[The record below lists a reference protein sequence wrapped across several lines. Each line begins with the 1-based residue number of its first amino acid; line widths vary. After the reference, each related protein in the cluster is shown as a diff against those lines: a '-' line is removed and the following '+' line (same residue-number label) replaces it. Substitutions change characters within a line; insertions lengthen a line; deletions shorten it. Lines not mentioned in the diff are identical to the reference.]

1 MGPPDDFEGELKTKS
16 DELLLAGYLNLA
28 MAYLKLDNYSEV
40 IKNCDKALEIDP
52 KNEKGLFRRGQA
64 YLGQKDYDLAKNDFN
79 AVLQLDPNNKAAK
92 NQLLSCVNAIKAQL
106 EKEKSTYRNMFDIFA
121 KQDREVRACF
131 FFKYF
136 SFVFFNTFICN

>member
-16 DELLLAGYLNLA
+16 NELLLAGYLNLA
-28 MAYLKLDNYSEV
+28 MAYLKLDNYSEA
-40 IKNCDKALEIDP
+40 IKNCDKALGIDP

-64 YLGQKDYDLAKNDFN
+64 YFGQKDYDLAKNDFN

-92 NQLLSCVNAIKAQL
+92 NQLLSCINAIKAQL

-121 KQDREVRACF
+121 KQDREVRVYLF
-131 FFKYF
+131 FLQLF
-136 SFVFFNTFICN
+136 